1 MENLKDLEVFKKISL
16 KEFENYVNKYI
27 SENLEVGNRY
37 NYNGINSIHY
47 TIMKNIKKGIAELYN
62 KYGVVIE
69 DDFIKVNTWRIS
81 LNVEYKEICVWGK
94 DLGSYNFGTKQRKNA
109 SWNNTTFTLISLPI
123 FRLYENNENDISVYD
138 YIVSCLKEQQNKMIE
153 NYESEIASWENSI
166 KDNKKM
172 IESLKN
178 ISF

>member
-16 KEFENYVNKYI
+16 KELESYVNKYI

-37 NYNGINSIHY
+37 DYNGKNSIHY

-62 KYGVVIE
+62 KYGVVVE
-69 DDFIKVNTWRIS
+69 DDFIKINTWRIS

-94 DLGSYNFGTKQRKNA
+94 ELGGYNFGTKQRKNA
-109 SWNNTTFTLISLPI
+109 SWNNTTCALISLPI
-123 FRLYENNENDISVYD
+123 VKFYFENENMSIYD
-138 YIVSCLKEQQNKMIE
+138 YIISCLKEKQNMMIGH
-153 NYESEIASWENSI
+153 YESEIASWEKSI

-172 IESLKN
+172 IKNLKE
-178 ISF
+178 IVF

>member
-1 MENLKDLEVFKKISL
+1 MENLKNLEVFKNISL

-37 NYNGINSIHY
+37 DYNGINSIHY
-47 TIMKNIKKGIAELYN
+47 TIMKNIKKGITELYN

-166 KDNKKM
+166 KDNKIM
-172 IESLKN
+172 IENLKN